1 MRRDNL
7 VVSQVEGLEDVSL
20 LTKKV
25 LLVISGEE
33 RVFVSVYECVWCGV
47 LYNLCGVCVC
57 VV

>member
-1 MRRDNL
+1 MRRDKL
-7 VVSQVEGLEDVSL
+7 LVSQVEGLEDVSL

-25 LLVISGEE
+25 LLVISEE